1 MEICSFSVTQRRKF
15 LLYNV
20 VTKEGD
26 ESFFTHMNSQ
36 EEVEQWEALDLGD
49 SELPSFLRPCKPKSP
64 SRPQLNPKS
73 GFNTLRRCSSLLRD
87 HFLEDSYSRSLIPG
101 PAGTVQ
107 VAIRR
112 KMNKD
117 PKSFDEHGEPIPTQE
132 FICKAAE
139 EPDWDDKDFSDDPWL
154 SAVDYIRRQGLLSKG
169 GNAIGTP
176 LSEIKSVCCSWG
188 KVDQVVAIVKTCTPN
203 GLGDIMVTLKDP
215 TGTIDASVHRKVISE
230 SEFGRDIRVGAV
242 VILNKVAVCA
252 PSRSS
257 RYLNIT
263 LKNVSKVVITKDTP
277 VLPKES
283 HTETSSKN
291 PGPMNENEDDLQ
303 LRPKAFPVEQGTTQ
317 GIMNS
322 LRRNAT
328 EGSEAST
335 DVEME
340 EANPTDESNSWP
352 KGLAKNQFHVRMEK
366 TLSRKHD
373 SASQT
378 EIAASRTTSKTRE
391 QQLQEDMTTGID
403 TAEDIRPAKKIS
415 RSREPQS
422 NELESVIGNSDEVTS
437 EPKVNKS
444 QPMASSSLVPQWTD
458 EQLEELFDFD

>member
-1 MEICSFSVTQRRKF
+1 
-15 LLYNV
+15 
-20 VTKEGD
+20 
-26 ESFFTHMNSQ
+26 MNSQ
-36 EEVEQWEALDLGD
+36 EEVVEQWEALDLGD
-49 SELPSFLRPCKPKSP
+49 SELPSFLRPCKRKSP
-64 SRPQLNPKS
+64 SRPPLQPTTPRLNPKT
-73 GFNTLRRCSSLLRD
+73 NHQTLGRCSSRPED
-87 HFLEDSYSRSLIPG
+87 RFLEDSYSRSLIPG

-117 PKSFDEHGEPIPTQE
+117 PKSFDEQGEPIPTQE

-139 EPDWDDKDFSDDPWL
+139 EPDWDDKDFSEDPWV
-154 SAVDYIRRQGLLSKG
+154 SAVEGLLSNG
-169 GNAIGTP
+169 GRAIGTP

-215 TGTIDASVHRKVISE
+215 TGTIDASVHRKVISD

-263 LKNVSKVVITKDTP
+263 LKNISKVITKETP
-277 VLPKES
+277 VLPDES
-283 HTETSSKN
+283 HFETSAKN
-291 PGPMNENEDDLQ
+291 PVPVNENEEDLRM
-303 LRPKAFPVEQGTTQ
+303 RPKVFPVEQGTTQ

-328 EGSEAST
+328 ESNEATT

-340 EANPTDESNSWP
+340 ETNPTVESNSWL
-352 KGLAKNQFHVRMEK
+352 KGVAKNQFQARMDL
-366 TLSRKHD
+366 THLGKHD
-373 SASQT
+373 SSSQT
-378 EIAASRTTSKTRE
+378 GIAASRTTSNTRE
-391 QQLQEDMTTGID
+391 QQLQEDVATETN
-403 TAEDIRPAKKIS
+403 TADDIRPAKKIS

-422 NELESVIGNSDEVTS
+422 GVLDGVMGNSDEVTS
-437 EPKVNKS
+437 GSKVNKS

>member
-1 MEICSFSVTQRRKF
+1 
-15 LLYNV
+15 
-20 VTKEGD
+20 
-26 ESFFTHMNSQ
+26 MNSQ
-36 EEVEQWEALDLGD
+36 EEEVEQWEALDLGD
-49 SELPSFLRPCKPKSP
+49 SELPSFLRPCKRKSP
-64 SRPQLNPKS
+64 SRPNPRTNS
-73 GFNTLRRCSSLLRD
+73 TITNHQTLRRCSSLRD
-87 HFLEDSYSRSLIPG
+87 HFLQDSCPRSLIPG
-101 PAGTVQ
+101 PAGAVQ

-117 PKSFDEHGEPIPTQE
+117 PKSFDEQGEPIPTQE

-139 EPDWDDKDFSDDPWL
+139 EPDLDDKDFSEDPWV
-154 SAVDYIRRQGLLSKG
+154 SAVDYIRREGLLSNG
-169 GNAIGTP
+169 GKAIGTP

-263 LKNVSKVVITKDTP
+263 LKNIAKVITKDTP
-277 VLPKES
+277 VLPNES
-283 HTETSSKN
+283 HSETSARNPVPVNDNEEDLRMRSKV
-291 PGPMNENEDDLQ
+291 
-303 LRPKAFPVEQGTTQ
+303 FPVEQGTTQ
-317 GIMNS
+317 GIMSS

-328 EGSEAST
+328 EGSEAT
-335 DVEME
+335 ADVEME
-340 EANPTDESNSWP
+340 ETNPTQESNSC
-352 KGLAKNQFHVRMEK
+352 GVNQFQARMDQAH
-366 TLSRKHD
+366 LGKHD
-373 SASQT
+373 SVSQT
-378 EIAASRTTSKTRE
+378 GIAASSTTSHTQE
-391 QQLQEDMTTGID
+391 QQLQEDVATGSDD
-403 TAEDIRPAKKIS
+403 TADDIRPAKKIS
-415 RSREPQS
+415 RSREPQGG
-422 NELESVIGNSDEVTS
+422 ELESVMGNSVEVTS
-437 EPKVNKS
+437 GSKVNKS